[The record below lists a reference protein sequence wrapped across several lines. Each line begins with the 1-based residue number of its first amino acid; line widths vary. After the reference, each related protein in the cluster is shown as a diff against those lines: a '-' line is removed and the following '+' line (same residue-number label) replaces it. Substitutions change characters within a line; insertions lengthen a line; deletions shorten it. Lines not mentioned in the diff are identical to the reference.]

1 MSLDLLDAAIGEV
14 KEHRHSPPGDP
25 GEPGDDVPDPFVF
38 DPQTLGDLHDFL
50 RDARRGV
57 LTADEVAQEAQ
68 MWQQLVDV
76 AWPHTRAGDSPVE
89 QAVAMLAAAPGA
101 APPVLAAVEPANE
114 LEHALAAVV
123 RDDAA
128 RPALWQA
135 LHDGELVLPVVAYD
149 LARPEGVNPQFLSA
163 PAGESP
169 LVLGFATEE
178 RFNALLPQ
186 GSEVSR
192 VLAPGHDL
200 PRIWPDGH
208 SLMINAGYA
217 NGVVLSPQEV
227 TGLPHGGRSELPH
240 PRSVTIVAP
249 GDHDEDRAVLLT
261 AAAATVPG
269 CKELAWACIRP
280 REAPEHAPW
289 RDVLVVTV
297 TTGSDGSDGQAAV
310 VQALDAALPVSVFP
324 HAVVVGRDADLVH
337 PLVEAVVTAGRSI
350 RPL

>member
-14 KEHRHSPPGDP
+14 TEHRHSPPGDR

-50 RDARRGV
+50 RDARRG
-57 LTADEVAQEAQ
+57 LLPADEVAQEAQ

-76 AWPHTRAGDSPVE
+76 AWPHPRAGDSPVE
-89 QAVAMLAAAPGA
+89 QAVAMLATGPGA
-101 APPVLAAVEPANE
+101 AASPALAPVEPANE
-114 LEHALAAVV
+114 LEEALAAVV
-123 RDDAA
+123 RDEAT

-135 LHDGELVLPVVAYD
+135 LHDGEVVLPVVPID
-149 LARPEGVNPQFLSA
+149 LARAEGVNLQFLSA
-163 PAGESP
+163 PTGDSP

-178 RFNALLPQ
+178 RYNALLPE

-192 VLAPGHDL
+192 VLAPGRDL
-200 PRIWPDGH
+200 PRIWPTGH
-208 SLMINAGYA
+208 GLMLNAGYE
-217 NGVVLSPQEV
+217 NGVVLSPGEV

-249 GDHDEDRAVLLT
+249 SDGDEDRAVLLT

-269 CKELAWACIRP
+269 CEELAWACVRRRGVP
-280 REAPEHAPW
+280 DHAPW
-289 RDVLVVTV
+289 RDVLVVTA
-297 TTGSDGSDGQAAV
+297 TTSADDQAVV
-310 VQALDAALPVSVFP
+310 VQALEAALPVTVFP
-324 HAVVVGRDADLVH
+324 NAVVVGRDADLVH
-337 PLVEAVVTAGRSI
+337 PLVEAVVAAGRTV